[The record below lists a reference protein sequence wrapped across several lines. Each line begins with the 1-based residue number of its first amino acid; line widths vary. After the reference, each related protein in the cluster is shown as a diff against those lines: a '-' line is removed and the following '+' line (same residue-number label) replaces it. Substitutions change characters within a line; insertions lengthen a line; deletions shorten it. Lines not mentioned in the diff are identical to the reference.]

1 MELDFSKLNKLG
13 FIDFE
18 DIEEAIETAP
28 EATETEPEGEV
39 PPLDLKPL
47 ETASTAPE
55 GQELAFIKLTREQE
69 GRARQQ
75 EAYRDYQTNIKN
87 AGDLRSQILKGARA
101 GEDPIDLLLK
111 ACKCISLMTGEK
123 LFSEQVEQDLRAI
136 YGKALLEPVPLKWE
150 LDGVKDRLDRLQQ
163 ALQRETKPEDKQRI
177 EGAIEAHRKK
187 AGELEELL
195 GRAEKRKQAV

>member
-28 EATETEPEGEV
+28 EATETEPGGEV

-55 GQELAFIKLTREQE
+55 GQELALIKLTREQE

-75 EAYRDYQTNIKN
+75 EAYRGYQTNIKN

>member
-18 DIEEAIETAP
+18 DIEEAIGTAP

-87 AGDLRSQILKGARA
+87 AGDLRSQILNGARA

-150 LDGVKDRLDRLQQ
+150 LDGVKDSLDRLQQ

-177 EGAIEAHRKK
+177 EKAIEAHRKK